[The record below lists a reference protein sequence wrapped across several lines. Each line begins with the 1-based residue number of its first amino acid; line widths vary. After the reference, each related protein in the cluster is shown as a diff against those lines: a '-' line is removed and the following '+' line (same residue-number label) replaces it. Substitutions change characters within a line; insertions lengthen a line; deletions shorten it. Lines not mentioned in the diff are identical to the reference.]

1 MKKTILLSFTLTA
14 GMLCAWG
21 TPLTP
26 EQALSRLEGSTN
38 GALRIS
44 GNNKPTLLRTVN
56 TPDNTPAIYLF
67 SRNDNSIMFVGADD
81 LAEPML
87 GYTDVTPSGEMPPQ
101 LEWWLSEYARQIGHT
116 EAAIKRLPAGQA
128 DRQTDTPHAQPL
140 ASTIRPA
147 VWNFV
152 PTTWN
157 QDSPYNNLCPTV
169 NGTRCYTGCTATA
182 AAQVM
187 KYHNYPP
194 KGNGTK
200 TYTPNQGISGS
211 GLYTSQLSL
220 DLSNVTFDWDN
231 MLGSYANNAGTAA
244 QKTAVAQ
251 LMQAVGYVAEMNYGT
266 NASGASSF
274 TCMEGMQEYLGYNE
288 AAIGLNRQN
297 FSREAWENLIYE
309 NIKTVGPVL
318 YSGFN
323 LTSAGHAFVCDGY
336 YNGYF
341 HFNWGWGGNYDGFFK
356 LTALTPAGEGIGGNG
371 SGDYSFDQTAV
382 LNLTKPDAPT
392 IDIDIPAIASKGNL
406 QGSLSGNTLTL
417 TTDQNWGVIYNQSL
431 QTIRTTLAIK
441 IIPESG
447 EPVFARWYYS
457 YSDLPTGYGFGS
469 ADFTLPGNLSDGS
482 YKIYLMAAEFDNGYP
497 PYSEYTEVANT
508 VGAINYVNLT
518 VSGGAYSVENVPAPS
533 FEISDFELLTPL
545 YLFTDF
551 KISYKVSNNSGVEIL
566 DGIQPCIYTKASG
579 APSSDGIFRATV
591 SNPAAVGDG
600 ILYDLTPGEDQAT
613 TQTSGM
619 TCYTATVPSGQVYIG
634 LRSAN
639 TGEILAEK
647 AVPLGNKPAAP
658 SVTATSYAFNGTADN
673 ADANNLSFNV
683 GLSCSS
689 GYLANNIRIYFFPE
703 KGGTSINHIASENIF
718 LEAGKSTTATVNG
731 AFKEGVEGTRYMT
744 LPYILNDSGLSP
756 LSDKRVYVTIGKAIS
771 AIDEIAD
778 ETAADRTLVTYDRQ
792 SAAMAVKAPAA
803 ISAVEVYTIDGRRGA
818 AEVTLDGDFASINL
832 NAMPLGAVI
841 IKVTLANGEVI
852 VEKVMR

>member
-1 MKKTILLSFTLTA
+1 M
-14 GMLCAWG
+14 
-21 TPLTP
+21 
-26 EQALSRLEGSTN
+26 
-38 GALRIS
+38 
-44 GNNKPTLLRTVN
+44 
-56 TPDNTPAIYLF
+56 
-67 SRNDNSIMFVGADD
+67 
-81 LAEPML
+81 
-87 GYTDVTPSGEMPPQ
+87 
-101 LEWWLSEYARQIGHT
+101 
-116 EAAIKRLPAGQA
+116 
-128 DRQTDTPHAQPL
+128 
-140 ASTIRPA
+140 
-147 VWNFV
+147 
-152 PTTWN
+152 
-157 QDSPYNNLCPTV
+157 
-169 NGTRCYTGCTATA
+169 
-182 AAQVM
+182 
-187 KYHNYPP
+187 
-194 KGNGTK
+194 
-200 TYTPNQGISGS
+200 
-211 GLYTSQLSL
+211 
-220 DLSNVTFDWDN
+220 
-231 MLGSYANNAGTAA
+231 
-244 QKTAVAQ
+244 
-251 LMQAVGYVAEMNYGT
+251 
-266 NASGASSF
+266 
-274 TCMEGMQEYLGYNE
+274 
-288 AAIGLNRQN
+288 
-297 FSREAWENLIYE
+297 
-309 NIKTVGPVL
+309 L

-417 TTDQNWGVIYNQSL
+417 TTDQNRVFYNQSL
-431 QTIRTTLAIK
+431 QTVSITIAAK
-441 IIPESG
+441 IVPENG
-447 EPVFARWYYS
+447 NPVFARWAYYS
-457 YSDLPTGYGFGS
+457 ELPTGYGFGS
-469 ADFTLPGNLSDGS
+469 ANFTLPDNLADGS
-482 YKIYLMAAEFDNGYP
+482 YKIYLVAANYEDRFP

-551 KISYKVSNNSGVEIL
+551 KISYKVTNNSGVEIL

-579 APSSDGIFRATV
+579 APSSDGISRATV
-591 SNPAAVGDG
+591 NNPSAVGDG
-600 ILYDLTPGEDQAT
+600 ILYDLTPGENQAT

-647 AVPLGNKPAAP
+647 AVTLGNKPEDP
-658 SVTATSYAFNGTADN
+658 NVTATSYTFNGTADN

-683 GLSCSS
+683 GVKCTS
-689 GYLANNIRIYFFPE
+689 GYLSNNIRVYFFPE
-703 KGGTSINHIASENIF
+703 TGGRSINNIASENIF
-718 LEAGKSTTATVNG
+718 LEAGESTTATVNG
-731 AFKEGVEGTRYMT
+731 GFKEGIEGTRYLT
-744 LPYILNDSGLSP
+744 YPYILTNGQLNRIYTTP
-756 LSDKRVYVTIGKAIS
+756 VYVTIGKAIS
-771 AIDEIAD
+771 AIDKIAD

-841 IKVTLANGEVI
+841 VKVTLANGEVI